1 MGPALMPRARK
12 TEAVRL
18 KELEIWQDIVA
29 SPLVLFVASFTA
41 IELLQNRGW
50 VGQTAGSVAEVA
62 LGSIAIAQAVGPSL
76 APILPSLIPAP
87 GGGITSLIPGVP

>member
-1 MGPALMPRARK
+1 MPRARK

-18 KELEIWQDIVA
+18 KELEVLEAVIA

-41 IELLQNRGW
+41 IELLQNQGW

-62 LGSIAIAQAVGPSL
+62 LGSIAVAQAIGPTL
-76 APILPSLIPAP
+76 ASILPGLIAPPP
-87 GGGITSLIPGVP
+87 GGGGIPLLPGI

>member
-1 MGPALMPRARK
+1 MPRARK

-18 KELEIWQDIVA
+18 KELEVLQGIIA

-41 IELLQNRGW
+41 IELMQTQGW

-76 APILPSLIPAP
+76 ATILPSLIPSP
-87 GGGITSLIPGVP
+87 GGGIPLLPG

>member
-1 MGPALMPRARK
+1 MPRARK

-18 KELEIWQDIVA
+18 KELEILQEVIA

-41 IELLQNRGW
+41 IELMQTRGW

-62 LGSIAIAQAVGPSL
+62 LGSIAVAQAVGPSL
-76 APILPSLIPAP
+76 APILPSLIPSP
-87 GGGITSLIPGVP
+87 GGGIPLLPGV

>member
-1 MGPALMPRARK
+1 MPRARK

-18 KELEIWQDIVA
+18 KELEVLQDIIA

-41 IELLQNRGW
+41 IELMQAQGW

-62 LGSIAIAQAVGPSL
+62 LGTIAVAQAVGPSL
-76 APILPSLIPAP
+76 APILPSLIPSP
-87 GGGITSLIPGVP
+87 GGGGGIPLLPGI